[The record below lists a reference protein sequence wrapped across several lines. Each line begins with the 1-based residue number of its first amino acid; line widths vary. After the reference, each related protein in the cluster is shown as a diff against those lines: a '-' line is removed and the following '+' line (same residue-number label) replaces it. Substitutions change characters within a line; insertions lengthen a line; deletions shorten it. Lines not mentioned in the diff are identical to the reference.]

1 MQSFL
6 EEVVGEVI
14 LEGNSLENTVFVLPS
29 KRAGTFL
36 KTILARQAQTT
47 FFAPEIYSTETFVEE
62 VSQLTYA
69 GTIDQLFALY
79 ESYRKQD
86 FDRKDDFNTFCK
98 WGGQTL
104 LQDFNE
110 VDRYLIDTEELFT
123 NLSAIQELNHWSLQA
138 DKTKMMEDYLK
149 FWNSLERIYRDF
161 CHILT
166 SKGLGHQGW
175 YIERPVFNLKSIL
188 PSMTNEDLYLLA
200 SMH

>member
-69 GTIDQLFALY
+69 GSIDQLFALY

-98 WGGQTL
+98 WGQTL

-175 YIERPVFNLKSIL
+175 YIERPVFNLKIIL

-200 SMH
+200 SMP